1 MDKRLII
8 PIIII
13 FFDILWFSFILPSI
27 WFIIDG
33 FGWNSLS
40 AWIIVSLTA
49 LWMFFWG
56 IILWK
61 LSDKYWRKNILL
73 LSILLNI
80 IWYLMFWFANN
91 LIIFWFARFL
101 NWFGWWGWSVLQAY
115 IWDISD
121 EKQKVV
127 NLWYVWAA
135 SWLWFLLWPILWFFL
150 IWKDLNYIW
159 YLSSVL
165 LIISFICCL
174 LFFKNEKQ
182 VSNNLDIKSKNF
194 WNVYYLFI
202 VSFCVT
208 FTIIWLQTVF
218 PFYLKDLFWYWVKD
232 IYKIF
237 GLLWIVALIYQVVFL
252 RFVQK
257 FLNEKNMLSFWL
269 ASIWVSLLVFVFVSN
284 IYLFYITIIV
294 FSIWYVSTNIAI
306 SSNIISSSKEN
317 NLWNNMWLNMWIWS
331 IWEIFWSLIWWAFF
345 WVLNTYV
352 FAIFSVFICVS
363 LYLFIRRFDSVVFVK
378 NEE

>member
-8 PIIII
+8 PLILI
-13 FFDILWFSFILPSI
+13 FLDILWFSFILLSI

-101 NWFGWWGWSVLQAY
+101 NWFGWWGWSVAQAY

-159 YLSSVL
+159 YLSSIL

-174 LFFKNEKQ
+174 IFFKNEKQ

-202 VSFCVT
+202 VSFCVN

-237 GLLWIVALIYQVVFL
+237 GLLWIVDLIYQVVFL

-284 IYLFYITIIV
+284 IYLFYITIII
-294 FSIWYVSTNIAI
+294 FSIWYVNTNIAI
-306 SSNIISSSKEN
+306 FSNIISSSKEN

-363 LYLFIRRFDSVVFVK
+363 LYLFVRRFDKVVLVK
-378 NEE
+378 SEE

>member
-8 PIIII
+8 PLIVI
-13 FFDILWFSFILPSI
+13 FLDILWFSFILPSI

-49 LWMFFWG
+49 IWMFFWG

-91 LIIFWFARFL
+91 LIIFWIARFL

-159 YLSSVL
+159 YLSSIL

-174 LFFKNEKQ
+174 IFFKNEKQ

-257 FLNEKNMLSFWL
+257 ILNEKNMLSFWL

-284 IYLFYITIIV
+284 IYLFYITIII

-363 LYLFIRRFDSVVFVK
+363 LYLFIRRFNNVVFA
-378 NEE
+378 ECED

>member
-1 MDKRLII
+1 
-8 PIIII
+8 
-13 FFDILWFSFILPSI
+13 
-27 WFIIDG
+27 
-33 FGWNSLS
+33 
-40 AWIIVSLTA
+40 
-49 LWMFFWG
+49 MFFWG

-80 IWYLMFWFANN
+80 IWYLIFWFANN
-91 LIIFWFARFL
+91 LIIFWIARFL

-159 YLSSVL
+159 YLSSIL
-165 LIISFICCL
+165 LIISFLCCL
-174 LFFKNEKQ
+174 IFFKNEKQ

-284 IYLFYITIIV
+284 IYLFYITIII

-363 LYLFIRRFDSVVFVK
+363 LYLFIRRFDNVVFV
-378 NEE
+378 ERED

>member
-13 FFDILWFSFILPSI
+13 FLDILWFSFILPSI

-73 LSILLNI
+73 LSVLLNI

-91 LIIFWFARFL
+91 LIIFWIARFL
-101 NWFGWWGWSVLQAY
+101 NWFGWWGWSVAQAY

-159 YLSSVL
+159 YLSSIL

-174 LFFKNEKQ
+174 IFFKNEKQ

-284 IYLFYITIIV
+284 IYLFYITIII

-363 LYLFIRRFDSVVFVK
+363 LYLFIKRFDSVVFVK
-378 NEE
+378 SEE